1 MICVHAECPLSHQLS
16 KLPKKKEYKYEI
28 KFNEGVDKSIF
39 NIIYSINKL
48 KEEEM
53 ASSKL
58 KSKKRR
64 HRRRRSQSVVRG
76 GRSVEPGSGSVKPVS
91 VASGSGSVEP
101 GIVASR
107 SVEPVSVASG
117 SGSVKPVSV
126 ASGSVASGSVATDG
140 SYILEDLGG
149 IWENV
154 FGNKSAKKPT
164 HLLRD
169 VVGLVEDVNSVGEN
183 SLNKI
188 VAEIDPTDDRNES
201 NAVPKPMNPIKTSSG
216 GSRHLKRGTRKGRKR
231 KGR

>member
-76 GRSVEPGSGSVKPVS
+76 GRSVEP
-91 VASGSGSVEP
+91 
-101 GIVASR
+101 
-107 SVEPVSVASG
+107 G